1 MHNLKDIR
9 KDIENFKESLK
20 KRFINID
27 IEKILTLD
35 ENNRKHI
42 QEKESLEKQKKDIS
56 KSKDKTQFEQSKKIS
71 DKIEKISKFN

>member
-35 ENNRKHI
+35 ENNRKHNK
-42 QEKESLEKQKKDIS
+42 EKEK
-56 KSKDKTQFEQSKKIS
+56 
-71 DKIEKISKFN
+71 